1 MTKTTIHVQVQ
12 QLEIYSI
19 LLSDSIITVI
29 VQLRQLTNTIAS
41 VHNCAITSV
50 HNYAITYR
58 LAKVSIAETLI
69 LVNETSTN
77 HEANNTRT
85 TDIPLQP
92 KTIPI
97 MRSITIKKFVTTTHS
112 TTAYKSVHL

>member
-19 LLSDSIITVI
+19 FLSDSIITII
-29 VQLRQLTNTIAS
+29 VQLRQLTNTIA
-41 VHNCAITSV
+41 SV